1 MMKRIA
7 VISMVM
13 TLLSTTA
20 SAMTHSATEGFTF
33 GAEWGY
39 VGIFYSGYHYNFFAP
54 EGYRVDPRGHEF
66 MYSINGE
73 GYLHAGYN
81 FSDKSELS
89 MYLGFSAI
97 QDYHHIIPISIRYTT
112 FYKQNSKGDRWF
124 SLVDVGSGLSIKK
137 RPEELIS
144 GKIGGGYRISLS
156 KDTKLD
162 FMLSLRSVLTHP
174 DINYYGTEIPA
185 DKVNRNNAYV
195 SAISFS
201 MALTL

>member
-1 MMKRIA
+1 
-7 VISMVM
+7 
-13 TLLSTTA
+13 
-20 SAMTHSATEGFTF
+20 
-33 GAEWGY
+33 
-39 VGIFYSGYHYNFFAP
+39 
-54 EGYRVDPRGHEF
+54 
-66 MYSINGE
+66 MYSINAE

-81 FSDKSELS
+81 FSGKSELS

-124 SLVDVGSGLSIKK
+124 SLVDVGSGFSIKE

-162 FMLSLRSVLTHP
+162 FIVSLRSVLTHP
-174 DINYYGTEIPA
+174 DIIYYGTEIPA